1 MKVKSTVCVFAPWY
15 CEAAALTAVTEQVV
29 ATALEIVAVPLLV
42 FTMLQ
47 LPEISLGSTPLDETE
62 VKEIAPAPEPPR
74 VVTVIGVFT
83 LAVVTAFDIVKSV
96 VCLISSKLN
105 VTGLY
110 VA

>member
-1 MKVKSTVCVFAPWY
+1 VKSTVWDFAAWY
-15 CEAAALTAVTEQVV
+15 CEAAALIAVTEQVV
-29 ATALEIVAVPLLV
+29 ATALEIVAVPLL

-47 LPEISLGSTPLDETE
+47 LPAVSLGSAPLDETE

-83 LAVVTAFDIVKSV
+83 LAVVTEFDIVKSV

>member
-1 MKVKSTVCVFAPWY
+1 MVWVFAPWY

-29 ATALEIVAVPLLV
+29 ATALEIVAVPLLL

-47 LPEISLGSTPLDETE
+47 LPAVSLGSAPLDEIE

-74 VVTVIGVFT
+74 VVIVIGVFA
-83 LAVVTAFDIVKSV
+83 LAVVTALEIVKAV
-96 VCLISSKLN
+96 TCGISAKLK